1 LGSFVI
7 AELILANLR
16 HKLNT
21 QTHMKNIL
29 VIALLVVGLA
39 AQAQVQTPQP
49 STASTVTNVVGLTEV
64 KIEYSRPKAKG
75 RKIFGASTVDFLTPY
90 GKLWRTAA
98 NSGSKVTFSD
108 DVKFGGVDVPKGTY
122 LLLSIPGAAEWTV
135 ILYKDVAM
143 GGSTEGYDQ
152 TKDQARVVVKSEKL
166 TEKVETFTL
175 EIADFAENSKSAN
188 LQIMW
193 ENTSVKV
200 PITVDFDAKVMKSI
214 EANTKVNPNNYF
226 NAAVYYLEN
235 GKDLNQ
241 ALAFV
246 NKAVEANPTAFWIL
260 YQKARI
266 QKGLNDRAGALATSK
281 ASLEESIKAKNADYQ
296 KMNEELQK
304 SLK

>member
-1 LGSFVI
+1 
-7 AELILANLR
+7 
-16 HKLNT
+16 
-21 QTHMKNIL
+21 MKNIL
-29 VIALLVVGLA
+29 AILLTVLCLA
-39 AQAQVQTPQP
+39 AQAQVTTPAA
-49 STASTVTNVVGLTEV
+49 STAATLTNVVGLTEV

-75 RKIFGASTVDFLTPY
+75 RKIFGATADFLTPY

-143 GGSTEGYDQ
+143 GGSTDEYNQ
-152 TKDQARVVVKSEKL
+152 SKDQARVTVKSEKL
-166 TEKVETFTL
+166 TEKVETFTIEVSDL
-175 EIADFAENSKSAN
+175 SENNKTAN
-188 LQIMW
+188 LQILW

-214 EANTKVNPNNYF
+214 EANTKVSPNNLF
-226 NAAVYYLEN
+226 QSAVYYLEN
-235 GKDLNQ
+235 GKDLKQ
-241 ALAFV
+241 ALTWV
-246 NKAVEANPTAFWIL
+246 NSALESNPTAFWML

-266 QKGLNDRAGALATSK
+266 QKGLNDKVGSLASSK
-281 ASLEESIKAKNADYQ
+281 VSWEEATKAKNADYV

>member
-1 LGSFVI
+1 
-7 AELILANLR
+7 
-16 HKLNT
+16 
-21 QTHMKNIL
+21 
-29 VIALLVVGLA
+29 
-39 AQAQVQTPQP
+39 
-49 STASTVTNVVGLTEV
+49 
-64 KIEYSRPKAKG
+64 
-75 RKIFGASTVDFLTPY
+75 
-90 GKLWRTAA
+90 
-98 NSGSKVTFSD
+98 
-108 DVKFGGVDVPKGTY
+108 
-122 LLLSIPGAAEWTV
+122 
-135 ILYKDVAM
+135 
-143 GGSTEGYDQ
+143 
-152 TKDQARVVVKSEKL
+152 
-166 TEKVETFTL
+166 FTL
-175 EIADFAENSKSAN
+175 EIADFAETNKSAN

-246 NKAVEANPTAFWIL
+246 NKAMEANPTAFWIL

-266 QKGLNDRAGALATSK
+266 QKGLNDKAGALATSK
-281 ASLEESIKAKNADYQ
+281 ISLEESIKAKNVDYQ

>member
-1 LGSFVI
+1 
-7 AELILANLR
+7 
-16 HKLNT
+16 
-21 QTHMKNIL
+21 MKNIL
-29 VIALLVVGLA
+29 LILLSAMCLV

-75 RKIFGASTVDFLTPY
+75 RKIFGATPEFLTQY

-98 NSGSKVTFSD
+98 NSGSKITFSD
-108 DVKFGGVDVPKGTY
+108 DVKFGGVDVPEGTY
-122 LLLSIPGAAEWTV
+122 LLLTIPGATEWVV
-135 ILYKDVAM
+135 ILYKEVDM
-143 GGSTEGYDQ
+143 GGNTDRYDA
-152 TKDQARVVVKSEKL
+152 TKDQARVTVKSEKL

-175 EIADFAENSKSAN
+175 EIADFAENNKSAN

-200 PITVDFDAKVMKSI
+200 PITVDFDAKVMKMIADYPRASS
-214 EANTKVNPNNYF
+214 NNYF
-226 NAAVYYLEN
+226 QAAVYYLEN

-241 ALAFV
+241 ALKFV
-246 NKAVEANPTAFWIL
+246 NSALESNPTAFWML

-266 QKGLNDRAGALATSK
+266 QKGLNDKAGALATSK
-281 ASLEESIKAKNADYQ
+281 VSLEESIKAKNVDYQ

>member
-1 LGSFVI
+1 
-7 AELILANLR
+7 
-16 HKLNT
+16 
-21 QTHMKNIL
+21 MKNIL
-29 VIALLVVGLA
+29 VIALLVVGLT

-75 RKIFGASTVDFLTPY
+75 RKIFGATGDFLTPY

-98 NSGSKVTFSD
+98 NTGSKVAFSD

-143 GGSTEGYDQ
+143 GGNTEGYDQ
-152 TKDQARVVVKSEKL
+152 AKDQARVVVKSEKL

-200 PITVDFDAKVMKSI
+200 PITVDFDVKVMKSI

-241 ALAFV
+241 ALVFV

-266 QKGLNDRAGALATSK
+266 QKGLNDKAGALATSK
-281 ASLEESIKAKNADYQ
+281 ISLEESIKAKNVDYQ
-296 KMNEELQK
+296 KMNEDLQK